1 MKCAAAVH
9 RPWPVTWA
17 LLPGASLPRRSLLP
31 AVSPR
36 QSSRSHR
43 LPVGGRE
50 PAPYARRHTILRH
63 SPQPQLRAPMSQ
75 VPSEAHLRWR
85 AYTVALYT
93 TRVSSCSP
101 LREASALRRCRCRRL
116 CAATR
121 AMGPAPATVPPLRT
135 TYPRGQRSFPAPAEA
150 VPADLAYGPELRL
163 KAVNIR
169 RRPAAAAPPE
179 LLPKRCSLPC
189 TEPGPGAQQLSRA
202 FDKIRD
208 TVTAQGG
215 DATVEHTL
223 LKQARISICFGTL
236 NNCLV
241 DEANPWSDHAVAAA
255 IPAATVRQGA
265 GVSRWDHGVLQ
276 TDGTRREITPR
287 RGCARTPAAC
297 RTRHGHGLVGDG
309 CGVGGQPRGGG
320 PVRGPVRDARRA
332 ALRCAGAVS
341 PASLGAEEPRVRDV
355 QPHRPALGEHGRPRL
370 PKCGDEFNG
379 RLAPQGA
386 GATRPSNRPVR
397 SRQGE

>member
-1 MKCAAAVH
+1 
-9 RPWPVTWA
+9 
-17 LLPGASLPRRSLLP
+17 
-31 AVSPR
+31 
-36 QSSRSHR
+36 
-43 LPVGGRE
+43 
-50 PAPYARRHTILRH
+50 
-63 SPQPQLRAPMSQ
+63 MSQ

-85 AYTVALYT
+85 AYTVALFT

-121 AMGPAPATVPPLRT
+121 AMGPTPATVPPLRT
-135 TYPRGQRSFPAPAEA
+135 TYPRGQRFFPAPAEA
-150 VPADLAYGPELRL
+150 VPADLACGPELRL

-179 LLPKRCSLPC
+179 LLSQRCSLPC
-189 TEPGPGAQQLSRA
+189 TDPGPGAQQLSRV

-215 DATVEHTL
+215 DATVEHAL

-236 NNCLV
+236 DNCLV

-255 IPAATVRQGA
+255 IRAATVRQGA

-276 TDGTRREITPR
+276 TDGTRREITPHPDVVAPGR
-287 RGCARTPAAC
+287 RPLAEHVMGMVWSAT
-297 RTRHGHGLVGDG
+297 
-309 CGVGGQPRGGG
+309 
-320 PVRGPVRDARRA
+320 DAEWADNLAA
-332 ALRCAGAVS
+332 ALYAARYGTLAAPRCAGAVS

-355 QPHRPALGEHGRPRL
+355 RPHRPALGEHGRPRL